1 MIVGIGVD
9 IVEVERM
16 RRAVERYGGR
26 FVSKVFT
33 PAEADYCRRA
43 PHPEQR
49 FATRFAAKE
58 AALKALGT
66 GWTHGVQF
74 LDVEVCNNEFGA
86 PSVTLTGE
94 ALAISRRIGVERIHV
109 SLTHHR
115 HFAIAQV
122 VFEAGG

>member
-9 IVEVERM
+9 IVEVARM

-26 FVSKVFT
+26 FVDKVFT
-33 PAEADYCRRA
+33 PAEAEYCRRA

-66 GWTHGVQF
+66 GWTQGVQF
-74 LDVEVCNNEFGA
+74 LDVEVCNDEFGA
-86 PSVTLTGE
+86 PSVMLTGK
-94 ALAISRRIGVERIHV
+94 ALQVSREIGVGRIHV
-109 SLTHHR
+109 SMTHHR
-115 HFAIAQV
+115 DFAVAQV
-122 VFEAGG
+122 VFEDDS